1 MHMADALIS
10 PAVGG
15 TMWAAAGGLIAYSAR
30 KVSGE
35 ADERKVPLMGVLGA
49 FVFAA
54 QMMNFTIPGTGSS
67 GHMVGGLLLAILLGP
82 YAGFLVLASVLTV
95 QALFFADGGLLA
107 LGCNIVNMGFFTCF
121 AAYPLYRRLAG
132 DGSRKGRVLAAAVAA
147 AAFGMALG
155 ASGVVAD
162 TVLSGVSELP
172 LGAFALLMVPIHLV
186 IGVVEGVVTAGVVSF
201 VLKARPELLSQA
213 GPAPAAMS
221 LRRLLLAFA
230 AAAAVTGGA
239 LSWFASR
246 APERMDSA
254 MPDMRPF
261 PAARPGSV
269 RAFLAGLQERTS
281 FLPDYGFRE
290 PAGSAPAAGG
300 SRWPSADGGT
310 SLSGL
315 VGGLFTL
322 LLAGL
327 AGLALRRRRAPRAGP
342 R

>member
-15 TMWAAAGGLIAYSAR
+15 AMWAVSGGLIVYSAG
-30 KVSGE
+30 KVAGE
-35 ADERKVPLMGVLGA
+35 SDERKVPLMGVLGA

-82 YAGFLVLASVLTV
+82 YAGFLALASVLTV

-121 AAYPLYRRLAG
+121 VAYPLYRRMAG
-132 DGSRKGRVLAAAVAA
+132 SGSGKGRVMAAAVAA
-147 AAFGMALG
+147 AAVGMALG
-155 ASGVVAD
+155 ASGVVLE

-172 LGAFALLMVPIHLV
+172 LTTFVLLMVPVHLA
-186 IGVVEGVVTAGVVSF
+186 IGAVEGVVTAGVVSF
-201 VLKARPELLSQA
+201 VLQARPELLREA
-213 GPAPAAMS
+213 APAPASMS
-221 LRRLLLAFA
+221 LRRLLLVFG

-246 APERMDSA
+246 APERMDRA
-254 MPDMRPF
+254 MPAMRPF
-261 PAARPGSV
+261 SSSRPGSV
-269 RAFLAGLQERTS
+269 RAFLTGLQERTS
-281 FLPDYGFRE
+281 ILPDYGFRN
-290 PAGSAPAAGG
+290 PAGPAPAAG
-300 SRWPSADGGT
+300 SAQWPSVDGGT

-327 AGLALRRRRAPRAGP
+327 AGLALRRRRTTGP
-342 R
+342 GTR

>member
-15 TMWAAAGGLIAYSAR
+15 TMWAAAGALIAYSAG
-30 KVSGE
+30 KVGDE

-121 AAYPLYRRLAG
+121 AAYPLYRWLAG
-132 DGSRKGRVLAAAVAA
+132 DDSRKGRILAAATAA
-147 AAFGMALG
+147 AAFAMALG

-172 LGAFALLMVPIHLV
+172 LGTFALLMVPIHLI
-186 IGVVEGVVTAGVVSF
+186 IGLAEGVITAGVVSF
-201 VLKARPELLSQA
+201 VLKARPELLRQA
-213 GPAPAAMS
+213 DPAPAAMS
-221 LRRLLLAFA
+221 LRRLLLVFA

-254 MPDMRPF
+254 MPAMRPF
-261 PAARPGSV
+261 SAARPGSL

-281 FLPDYGFRE
+281 FLPDYGFRK
-290 PAGSAPAAGG
+290 PAEAAPVVEG
-300 SRWPSADGGT
+300 SRWPSAEVAT
-310 SLSGL
+310 TLSGL
-315 VGGLFTL
+315 VGGLLTL

-327 AGLALRRRRAPRAGP
+327 AGLALRRRQRAPGA
-342 R
+342 